1 MKFFLKKSTG
11 RHFICLGII
20 IQHPFGVW
28 ILSLFV
34 NNCLIGLADMD
45 LDDLFEEP
53 KTSSLGLKLSWTW
66 TILVV

>member
-1 MKFFLKKSTG
+1 MVVYNVIVPLQILVVSDAMENHEESANDEKK
-11 RHFICLGII
+11 LN
-20 IQHPFGVW
+20 GV
-28 ILSLFV
+28 
-34 NNCLIGLADMD
+34 ADMD